1 MPTRD
6 YLFESTQRDSGAT
19 DTVFSQGLSEAN
31 KTALQGLSA
40 VFTIRTS
47 RRLHHRHSAGMAR
60 CIERHRRFLAAVAT
74 FSAKRTTASGSTRRA
89 VAVWAGLTIS
99 QIRERLARRQLV
111 SRTAVDAH
119 EAEQKILYLIAVTV
133 ARGKNLRPA
142 EITEIVASV
151 EEFRTEL
158 GGLLQYVGHPD
169 QNDNSLDLTV
179 GLVR

>member
-89 VAVWAGLTIS
+89 VAVWAGLTIN

-133 ARGKNLRPA
+133 ARGMNLRPA

-169 QNDNSLDLTV
+169 HNDNSLDLTV